1 METNTCRIIRFNG
14 LIATLE
20 VKDGGYLLRTLS
32 NQTGATTSITIP
44 LDDNR
49 TTQYTLRPF
58 QKLVI
63 YPPVGVTGK
72 IFTASG
78 MSN

>member
-14 LIATLE
+14 LTATLE

-32 NQTGATTSITIP
+32 NQTGTTAAITIP
-44 LDDNR
+44 LDDNQ
-49 TTQYTLRPF
+49 TTRYTLRPF

-63 YPPVGVTGK
+63 YPPVAALGTA
-72 IFTASG
+72 IFS
-78 MSN
+78 